1 MPSCFCLCLPYFQ
14 MIWLSR
20 NVNIQYIQ
28 TAHTTQKENE
38 QPNQKWAED
47 LNRQFSREE
56 IQTANGHV
64 KRCSISLIIREI
76 QIKTT
81 MRYTLIPVRMA
92 IIKKSI
98 NIKSGEG
105 MKKREFSYTVS
116 GNANW
121 CSCYEKMVQRFLKK
135 LD

>member
-1 MPSCFCLCLPYFQ
+1 

-64 KRCSISLIIREI
+64 KGCSISLIIREI
-76 QIKTT
+76 QSKLQWGILS
-81 MRYTLIPVRMA
+81 YQSEWPSL
-92 IIKKSI
+92 KS
-98 NIKSGEG
+98 
-105 MKKREFSYTVS
+105 
-116 GNANW
+116 
-121 CSCYEKMVQRFLKK
+121 L
-135 LD
+135 